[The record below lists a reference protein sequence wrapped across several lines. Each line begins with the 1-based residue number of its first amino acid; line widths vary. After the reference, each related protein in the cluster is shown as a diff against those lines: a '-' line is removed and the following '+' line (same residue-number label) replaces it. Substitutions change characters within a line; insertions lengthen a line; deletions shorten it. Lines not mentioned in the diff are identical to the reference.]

1 MKNGSIKWKPI
12 FTTHLGI
19 PGRVGTNTEY
29 VIALIPLGGYVKMA
43 GSLDESLDTEVTGAP
58 DEFSSKSVLQKIWI
72 LSAGVIMNIF
82 TAFILFT
89 GITYYQGTMSTN
101 DGSFIG
107 EFAKDSPAQD
117 AGLLSGDEIIMINGQ
132 EVFSWN
138 DLVDILQPIPN
149 TKLTLKSKEEMSI

>member
-12 FTTHLGI
+12 FSTHFGI
-19 PGRVGTNTEY
+19 PGRVGTDTEY

-43 GSLDESLDTEVTGAP
+43 GSLDESLDAEVTGAP

-132 EVFSWN
+132 EV
-138 DLVDILQPIPN
+138 LVGMI
-149 TKLTLKSKEEMSI
+149 